1 MIFNNADT
9 IMVDVRT
16 KEEYDEETLKDSI
29 SVPLDGI
36 HEALIKMSSVTI
48 KTNDGFVCEKDYV
61 VFCDTGKRS
70 LEAFIIFKKHGFKVF
85 NGGSLVKQATW
96 KPENYL
102 IK

>member
-1 MIFNNADT
+1 MIFNNAST

-16 KEEYDEETLKDSI
+16 KEEYETDSLKEAI
-29 SVPLDGI
+29 SVPLLDI
-36 HEALIKMSSVTI
+36 HDTLIKMSSGTI

-85 NGGSLVKQATW
+85 NGGSLVKQAT
-96 KPENYL
+96 
-102 IK
+102 